1 MLKNATSPTER
12 GEKGKLHYP
21 KNIKKVAT
29 LGSEPPKRSQMKK
42 DELDD
47 LKDEESD

>member
-1 MLKNATSPTER
+1 MMKHAKSPTE
-12 GEKGKLHYP
+12 GEGKLHYP
-21 KNIKKVAT
+21 KIFKRFAT
-29 LGSEPPKRSQMKK
+29 LGSEPPKRLRIKK

>member
-1 MLKNATSPTER
+1 MLNHLLR
-12 GEKGKLHYP
+12 GEGKIF
-21 KNIKKVAT
+21 KRFAT
-29 LGSEPPKRSQMKK
+29 LGSEPPKRLRIKK